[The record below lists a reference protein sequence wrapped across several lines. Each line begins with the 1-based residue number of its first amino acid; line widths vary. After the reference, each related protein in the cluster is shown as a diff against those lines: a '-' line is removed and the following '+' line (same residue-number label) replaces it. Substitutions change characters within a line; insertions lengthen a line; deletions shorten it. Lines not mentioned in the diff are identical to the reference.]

1 VAEKYTFFPGKEL
14 SARLFAKH
22 SKYMRTIRT
31 IVNLPEGTP
40 FPRCP
45 CKSRVKVRQFEEK
58 GDYSHSSTKHAPCKL
73 CQCHHVAGH
82 MSKGYYW
89 AREEDDPLWWYIGH
103 YGVGHCHYH
112 EKYDFRTVKWQR
124 ADRHVYALRRYA
136 WAREESMDT
145 EVAARGEADVI
156 VRNQQQRENIQML
169 QDRLRQSVS
178 VIQHE
183 SDKNEEILT
192 ALEAILNQIESRQ
205 KKFTKAQF
213 AALQGTLEDRI
224 WRESRLTETAGGKVI
239 EMTDKTGND
248 QLIKLALGISKLN
261 LDDVKIRAED
271 MIHIEEITKRIPML
285 LDLIKN
291 TFRDL
296 HQRWVTFDQDKDSM
310 PELLNDVMQ
319 SHMSQTQQIFMGMS
333 KK

>member
-1 VAEKYTFFPGKEL
+1 
-14 SARLFAKH
+14 
-22 SKYMRTIRT
+22 
-31 IVNLPEGTP
+31 
-40 FPRCP
+40 
-45 CKSRVKVRQFEEK
+45 
-58 GDYSHSSTKHAPCKL
+58 
-73 CQCHHVAGH
+73 
-82 MSKGYYW
+82 
-89 AREEDDPLWWYIGH
+89 
-103 YGVGHCHYH
+103 
-112 EKYDFRTVKWQR
+112 
-124 ADRHVYALRRYA
+124 
-136 WAREESMDT
+136 MDT

-319 SHMSQTQQIFMGMS
+319 SHMSQTRQIFMGMS